1 MGRTILSYRMALE
14 MEKEDWKP
22 FRNAPFDK
30 SDRKDF
36 DKMFV
41 LGNDTNTAYVVAN
54 INRNTTELEPRPPVV
69 QQIFDSFALLVVE

>member
-22 FRNAPFDK
+22 FRNAFDK
-30 SDRKDF
+30 SDRKEF

-54 INRNTTELEPRPPVV
+54 INRNTTELEEPRPSVV
-69 QQIFDSFALLVVE
+69 KQIFDSFALVE